1 MNFYPLSIIY
11 SQQQRVN
18 FSTHYILFSFL
29 LNTNTVSY
37 CYVVQCNKTLADSL
51 DKCVDSGDWTVNFL
65 LRNIATSAMEQAQ
78 YFSTGSVKQERWSH
92 YGLALGQYTHFT
104 SPIRRYADILV
115 HR

>member
-1 MNFYPLSIIY
+1 MRKCLDNFLSIIY
-11 SQQQRVN
+11 YLFSAAE
-18 FSTHYILFSFL
+18 STHYILFSFL
-29 LNTNTVSY
+29 LNTVSY

>member
-1 MNFYPLSIIY
+1 MEYLLQNTL
-11 SQQQRVN
+11 
-18 FSTHYILFSFL
+18 HYFL
-29 LNTNTVSY
+29 LSLKHCFILLIVGKGLIDIY
-37 CYVVQCNKTLADSL
+37 LIVQCNKTLADSL
-51 DKCVDSGDWTVNFL
+51 DKCVDTGDWTVNFL